1 MSQHR
6 FLAFDLGAESGRAVL
21 GTLEGGILSIR
32 ELHRFPNDPVTIDR
46 HLHWDVPALFREI
59 KTGMKICAGHEA
71 ADIESAA
78 IDTWGVDFS
87 LLDGKGRPLGLP
99 FAYRD
104 LRNVRAMETFLAKCP
119 KERIYEITGIQFLPF
134 NSLFQLQALALE
146 DPGLL
151 AAAADLLFIP
161 DLLSFFLSGSISNET
176 TIASTSQLLEPRRNE
191 WSAELLGA
199 LGISSHILHRAVP
212 PGTVLGR
219 LLPSIAAETGLKDL
233 PIIATASHDTASAV
247 AAVPALGTNWAYI
260 SSGTWSCMGID
271 VLTPLIT
278 PATLRLNFTNE
289 GGLAGRIRFL
299 KNVSGLW
306 PVQQCRKIWSEDRPL
321 SYAEMIAAAA
331 HAPAFKAFIAP
342 DHPDFLNPP
351 DMPEAIRNFC
361 RRTGQTVPSSRGEVV
376 RCVLESLALR
386 YRAVFE
392 ELRQVSPHPIETIH
406 IIGGGSRNELLCRF
420 TAEATA
426 LTVVTGPVE
435 ATAIG
440 NIMGQALAL
449 GLVRSPEEI
458 RAIVAASTELKTYE
472 PVDPRAWE
480 SAYDRFLGVAG
491 R

>member
-1 MSQHR
+1 
-6 FLAFDLGAESGRAVL
+6 
-21 GTLEGGILSIR
+21 
-32 ELHRFPNDPVTIDR
+32 
-46 HLHWDVPALFREI
+46 
-59 KTGMKICAGHEA
+59 MKICAGHEA

-176 TIASTSQLLEPRRNE
+176 TIASTSQLLDPRRNE